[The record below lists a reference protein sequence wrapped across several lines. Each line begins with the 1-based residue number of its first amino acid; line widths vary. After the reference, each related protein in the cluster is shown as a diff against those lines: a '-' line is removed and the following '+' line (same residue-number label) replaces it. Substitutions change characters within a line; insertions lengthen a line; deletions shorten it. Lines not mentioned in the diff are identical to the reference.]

1 MSDTWTRYKID
12 IQDVYNMDETG
23 FQMGHSQKERV
34 VFDRRTGP
42 PSAVT
47 TGKTNWMLVIECM
60 STNGTALTH

>member
-1 MSDTWTRYKID
+1 MHIKKWFDYVDDAWIRYKID

-23 FQMGHSQKERV
+23 FQMGHAQKERV

-47 TGKTNWMLVIECM
+47 TGNTG
-60 STNGTALTH
+60 SQ